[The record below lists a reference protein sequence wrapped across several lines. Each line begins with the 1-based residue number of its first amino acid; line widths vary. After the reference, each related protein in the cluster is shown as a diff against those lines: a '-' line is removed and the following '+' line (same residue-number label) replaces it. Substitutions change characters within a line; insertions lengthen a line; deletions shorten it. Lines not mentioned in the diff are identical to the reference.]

1 MGRRILLVDD
11 EPSIRFLVARGL
23 ASEGYEVFEACD
35 GEEAIQR
42 LDDQPDL
49 VVLDVVMPKLG
60 GWDVLAEIRRR
71 GELPVI
77 MLTADQGES
86 ARIHGLDMGADD
98 YLGKPFS
105 VAELQ
110 ARVRSVLRRVVRTE
124 VPAVVGADGLQIEI
138 AARRV
143 LVDGEVVELPRRE
156 FELLAFLATHPNRA
170 LTIGELLEQVW
181 GSSVDWQDKHTVAE
195 HVRRLRQKI
204 GDRWIETVRGVGYRF
219 APNGVG
225 TAVTPRTP
233 DGLASV

>member
-1 MGRRILLVDD
+1 MGHKILLVDD

-23 ASEGYEVFEACD
+23 TAEGYEVLEAGD

-42 LDDQPDL
+42 LDEEPDL

-60 GWDVLAEIRRR
+60 GWDVLTEIRRR

-105 VAELQ
+105 VAELV
-110 ARVRSVLRRVVRTE
+110 ARVRSVLRRTVRTE
-124 VPAVVGADGLQIEI
+124 VPAVVGAEGLQIEI

-170 LTIGELLEQVW
+170 LTIGELLERVW

-219 APNGVG
+219 APAGV
-225 TAVTPRTP
+225 AAIRPAR

>member
-1 MGRRILLVDD
+1 MARRILLVDD
-11 EPSIRFLVARGL
+11 EASIRFLIARGL
-23 ASEGYEVFEACD
+23 TAEGYEVLEAGD
-35 GEEAIQR
+35 GEEAIER
-42 LDDQPDL
+42 LAEEPDL

-71 GELPVI
+71 GETPVI
-77 MLTADQGES
+77 MLTADQGED

-105 VAELQ
+105 VGELL
-110 ARVRSVLRRVVRTE
+110 ARVRSVLRRAQRTD

-143 LVDGEVVELPRRE
+143 LVDGEVVDLPRRE

-170 LTIGELLEQVW
+170 LTIQELLERVW

-219 APNGVG
+219 
-225 TAVTPRTP
+225 TPAGISPQPTTK
-233 DGLASV
+233 DGLAAV